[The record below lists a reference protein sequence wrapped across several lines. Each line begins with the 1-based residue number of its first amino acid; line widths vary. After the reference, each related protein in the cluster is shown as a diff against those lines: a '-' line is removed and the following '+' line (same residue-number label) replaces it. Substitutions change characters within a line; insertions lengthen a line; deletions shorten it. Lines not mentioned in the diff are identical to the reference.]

1 MYKKKI
7 IRSTTVP
14 ISLTGFCSGLL
25 KELSKEYEVIAV
37 SSPGKELQQIH
48 ESDGIRTI
56 AVQMERQISPIKD
69 LKSLIKMIKVF
80 RKEKP
85 YMVHSMTPKAGLICM
100 MAAWVTRV
108 PRRVHTFTGL
118 VWPTATG
125 IKRKVLVITDKII
138 CFCATHIIPE
148 GEGVKNDLQSCI
160 TRKPMRVLGYGNCRG
175 VDMDYWK
182 VTEQIVNEGL
192 ILKKRLG
199 LVPKE
204 KEKKFFVFCFVGRI
218 VGDKGVNELIEAFV
232 RIQEYIKEK
241 KNETDVRLLLIGRF
255 EDNLDPIKDNTRN
268 IIDSNDSIITTGPQ
282 YRHDLLLHYA
292 ISDCFVLPSYREG
305 FPNTPI
311 EAGAMGLPS
320 IVTDINGSRE
330 IVVDKLDGCKSMN
343 NKVKV
348 CRNGIVVPPK
358 DCDAM
363 YEAMLMMVENEHMR
377 KQMAENARSMIGNRF
392 EQGFVRKCLF
402 DFYKE
407 II

>member
-1 MYKKKI
+1 M
-7 IRSTTVP
+7 
-14 ISLTGFCSGLL
+14 SLTSFCTGML
-25 KELSKEYEVIAV
+25 KELSENYEVIAV
-37 SSPGKELQQIH
+37 SSPGKELIQIH
-48 ESDGIRTI
+48 ESDGVCTI
-56 AVQMERQISPIKD
+56 AVPMERHISPIKD
-69 LKSLIKMIKVF
+69 LKSLIRMIRVF

-100 MAAWVTRV
+100 VAAWITRV

-125 IKRKVLVITDKII
+125 IKRKILIITDKTL

-160 TRKPMRVLGYGNCRG
+160 TKKPMRVLGYGNCRG

-182 VTEQIVNEGL
+182 VTDDIVNEGL
-192 ILKKRLG
+192 ALKMKLG
-199 LVPKE
+199 LIPE
-204 KEKKFFVFCFVGRI
+204 SNGKKIFVFSFVGRI

-232 RIQEYIKEK
+232 RLQEHIMERKS
-241 KNETDVRLLLIGRF
+241 NTDVRLLLIGRY
-255 EDNLDPIKDNTRN
+255 EDNLDPIKENTRN

-282 YRHDLLLHYA
+282 YGHDLLLHYA

-311 EAGAMGLPS
+311 EAGAMGLPC

-330 IVVDKLDGCKSMN
+330 IIVNELDEYKDGN
-343 NKVKV
+343 EKVKV
-348 CRNGIVVPPK
+348 CRNGIVVPAR
-358 DCDAM
+358 DV
-363 YEAMLMMVENEHMR
+363 YSLYNAMLKMVENEPMR
-377 KQMAENARSMIGNRF
+377 KQMNENARPMTSNRF